1 MQGNFKNVRE
11 QLCSDSR
18 AFQGRYSTRRNEEK
32 LANVF
37 GSFEKHLEHNAFNVT
52 ILHFKLNFKIFI
64 SDLNTHQ
71 AHLANRQ
78 HHAPCSNKQIHSSSQ
93 ISTCCSARGI
103 FNTRIK
109 VPRIRY

>member
-37 GSFEKHLEHNAFNVT
+37 GSFEKHLEEFNAEIFRMNRIGCERLNRFIMIFET
-52 ILHFKLNFKIFI
+52 LIIIQLLENKCMKFFKHCKN
-64 SDLNTHQ
+64 H
-71 AHLANRQ
+71 
-78 HHAPCSNKQIHSSSQ
+78 CQI
-93 ISTCCSARGI
+93 I
-103 FNTRIK
+103 
-109 VPRIRY
+109 